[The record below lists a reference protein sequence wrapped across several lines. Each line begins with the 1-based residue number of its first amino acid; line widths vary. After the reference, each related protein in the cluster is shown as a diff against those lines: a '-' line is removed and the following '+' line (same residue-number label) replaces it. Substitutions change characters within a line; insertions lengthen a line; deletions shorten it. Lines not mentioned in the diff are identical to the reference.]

1 MTILEA
7 EDGTALP
14 YPVLHSSSVLVLMH
28 FGDMVRMVMIVRTMV
43 DLMLMAPCG
52 ILMRMGMFMFM
63 FMLVDMGEFVT
74 VFVTVVFMGMRMLV
88 RV

>member
-63 FMLVDMGEFVT
+63 LVDMGEFVT

>member
-52 ILMRMGMFMFM
+52 ILMRMGMFM
-63 FMLVDMGEFVT
+63 LVDMGEFVT

>member
-52 ILMRMGMFMFM
+52 ILMRMGMFM
-63 FMLVDMGEFVT
+63 LVDMGVFVT